1 LIDSKKPARLALVL
15 LIGMLSFVWAQTPPN
30 QTTPPPARRGGAGA
44 GGDYKEYD
52 QATLDAGKRIFS
64 ANCAFCHGSSA
75 KGGESG
81 PDLLRSVTVLHDENG
96 DLIGK
101 VLQNGRV
108 DKGMPKFNFTPE
120 QVDQIV
126 AFLHD
131 AVRAAAQRGTYKIL
145 DILVGNA
152 SAGEA
157 YFNGAGR
164 CTSCHSV
171 TGDLAHIASK
181 YDAVD
186 LQQKVVMPREGR
198 SFGRP
203 ETPHK
208 GTAVTVTV
216 TLPSGE
222 VVNGVLEKIDDFA
235 VSLIDQNGDHHSF
248 SRDGDLPKV
257 ELHDPM
263 KGHTELL
270 KQYTDADI
278 HNLTAYLE
286 TLK

>member
-1 LIDSKKPARLALVL
+1 MIDSKKPARLALVL

-30 QTTPPPARRGGAGA
+30 QNTPVPARRGGAGA
-44 GGDYKEYD
+44 GGEYKVYD
-52 QATLDAGKRIFS
+52 QATLDAGQRIFS

-203 ETPHK
+203 ETPRK

>member
-1 LIDSKKPARLALVL
+1 MIDFIKPSGFVLILLSATTSFALAYQ
-15 LIGMLSFVWAQTPPN
+15 A
-30 QTTPPPARRGGAGA
+30 TPPPARRGGAGA
-44 GGDYKEYD
+44 GGEYKVYD

-81 PDLLRSVTVLHDENG
+81 PDLLRSVTVLHDEDG

-120 QVDQIV
+120 QVDQIT

-152 SAGEA
+152 GAGEA

-181 YDAVD
+181 YNAVD
-186 LQQKVVMPREGR
+186 LQQKIVMPREGR
-198 SFGRP
+198 SFGRSA
-203 ETPHK
+203 TPHK
-208 GTAVTVTV
+208 GTAVTVTL

-222 VVNGVLEKIDDFA
+222 VVNGTLDKIDDFA
-235 VSLIDQNGDHHSF
+235 ISLTDQNGDYRSF
-248 SRDGDLPKV
+248 TRDGDVPKV
-257 ELHDPM
+257 QLHDPM